1 MHTHTRTRPCP
12 RAYRFDESSVARPSS
27 TEARLLTAPSSTFH
41 HLPSPSSTAS
51 GLLYMAHTWHIHGN
65 ASVVAFAPS
74 IARTTSTAL
83 ATADTDAHVDEVVR
97 LVCSLT
103 HACMHTGAASRV
115 PRTHRCHT
123 NMHMCNSMHMHD
135 NMHTVITW
143 PLHGHACMH
152 VCIGASSPP
161 RGDRISPRGRHAVD
175 PLHHAMGDAAEVRYI
190 PYTACHACTHAHMP
204 STPSCTTPWA
214 TPPRLVRYHRAHNT
228 PCHTTKMVA

>member
-103 HACMHTGAASRV
+103 CMHAHRRRVSCASHTSMPYKHAHVQQHAHAQQHAHGHYMAIAWSCMHARM
-115 PRTHRCHT
+115 HRCVLSSSRRSHLT
-123 NMHMCNSMHMHD
+123 A
-135 NMHTVITW
+135 W
-143 PLHGHACMH
+143 PPCRRSPAPRHGRRR
-152 VCIGASSPP
+152 
-161 RGDRISPRGRHAVD
+161 RGWCGTIELTTRHA
-175 PLHHAMGDAAEVRYI
+175 
-190 PYTACHACTHAHMP
+190 
-204 STPSCTTPWA
+204 TPQRW
-214 TPPRLVRYHRAHNT
+214 
-228 PCHTTKMVA
+228 